1 MRSFLKEKDIRPVI
15 ILALKEDIGE
25 GDITTNAIFQGSEQ
39 SEAVITAN
47 EDGIFCGGDVVK
59 IIFNEIDPTVKVSI
73 LKKDGKEV
81 KKGEKVVKISGRTKS
96 LLTAERTC
104 LNFIQRM
111 SGIASRTCKMISLL
125 KDTGI
130 TILDTRKTAPGLRLL
145 DKYSVKCG
153 GGKNHRIGLFDM
165 VLVKNNHIKAAG
177 SISEAV
183 KRIRDKYGKKYKL
196 EVEVRTPEEAKE
208 AAKSGADIIMLDNM
222 DKATMGKVISSINS
236 KAKIEVSG
244 NIDEAKL
251 GEISELK
258 IDYVSMGMLTHSVN
272 AFDLSMKFI

>member
-39 SEAVITAN
+39 SEAVIIAN
-47 EDGIFCGGDVVK
+47 QDGIFCGGDVVK
-59 IIFNEIDPTVKVSI
+59 IVFNEIDPTVKVSI

-81 KKGEKVVKISGRTKS
+81 KKGEKVVKLSGRTKS
-96 LLTAERTC
+96 LLSAERTC

-111 SGIASRTCKMISLL
+111 SGIATKTCKMSSIL

-183 KRIRDKYGKKYKL
+183 KRVRDKYGKKYKL

-208 AAKSGADIIMLDNM
+208 ALKSGADIIMLDNM
-222 DKATMGKVISSINS
+222 DKETMVKVTSSINS

-244 NIDEAKL
+244 NMDESKL
-251 GEISELK
+251 HEISELK
-258 IDYVSMGMLTHSVN
+258 IDFVSIGALTHSVN

>member
-25 GDITTNAIFQGSEQ
+25 GDITTNAIFHGSEQ

-47 EDGIFCGGDVVK
+47 QDGIFCGGDVVK

-165 VLVKNNHIKAAG
+165 VLIKNNHIKAAG

-183 KRIRDKYGKKYKL
+183 KRVRDKYGKKYKL

-272 AFDLSMKFI
+272 AFDLSIKFI

>member
-1 MRSFLKEKDIRPVI
+1 MRSFLKEKEIRPVI

-39 SEAVITAN
+39 SEAVIIAN
-47 EDGIFCGGDVVK
+47 QDGIFCGGDVVK
-59 IIFNEIDPTVKVSI
+59 IIFNEIDPMVKVSV

-111 SGIASRTCKMISLL
+111 SGIATKTYKMISLL
-125 KDTGI
+125 KNIGI

-183 KRIRDKYGKKYKL
+183 KRVRDKYGKKYKL

-258 IDYVSMGMLTHSVN
+258 IDYVSMGMLTHSVD

>member
-1 MRSFLKEKDIRPVI
+1 MRSFLKEKEIRPVI

-39 SEAVITAN
+39 SEAVIIAN
-47 EDGIFCGGDVVK
+47 QDGIFCGGDVVK
-59 IIFNEIDPTVKVSI
+59 IIFNEIDPMVKVSV

-111 SGIASRTCKMISLL
+111 SGIATKTCKMISLL
-125 KDTGI
+125 KNTGI

-183 KRIRDKYGKKYKL
+183 KRVRDKYGKKYKL

-258 IDYVSMGMLTHSVN
+258 IDYVSMGMLTHSVY